1 MSRCIDCVEGVQQES
16 SESEEEY
23 VPTCPKCHREFR
35 NENELSQHM
44 QTHRKQVCSQCRYSC
59 EKSEFSSNQ
68 WRKGDGLGRCIDCVE
83 GAQCD
88 LPTCPQCRREFRTE
102 HDLTQHMKVHRSRDV
117 ACPVCGDRRFA
128 SGANAVAHVESGFCT
143 GCRGKDNARA
153 AIHGFVAHNAPHLRN
168 KMIGYDGNYS
178 SDVPDLPYACTYCR
192 KAFGSLSSMMNHE
205 EDVHRNVRSTQQ
217 IGWH

>member
-1 MSRCIDCVEGVQQES
+1 M
-16 SESEEEY
+16 
-23 VPTCPKCHREFR
+23 PTH
-35 NENELSQHM
+35 
-44 QTHRKQVCSQCRYSC
+44 VCSQCRYSC

-102 HDLTQHMKVHRSRDV
+102 HELTQRMKVHRSRDV
-117 ACPVCGDRRFA
+117 ACPVCGDRLFA

-178 SDVPDLPYACTYCR
+178 GPAICMHILQKGGR
-192 KAFGSLSSMMNHE
+192 KPFVYDESRRRCPSKCAFHTTDWMTL
-205 EDVHRNVRSTQQ
+205 
-217 IGWH
+217 I